1 MASLKEAAT
10 TFPVERSVSLY
21 GQARSDIYRH
31 SSATAIAV

>member
-1 MASLKEAAT
+1 MASLKEEAT
-10 TFPVERSVSLY
+10 TFPVERRVSLY